1 MMFLAVTKGI
11 VSVALVAS
19 LSVVLMLKPGQDDST
34 GSPADDTAET
44 EEFLAELNRELF
56 ERYILHHDTETYAQ
70 TALDDYIFVA
80 AIGAIETRE
89 EVLATADNLD
99 IRSLTVTNHEFRH
112 HGNTAV
118 LVGTLDMEGHILGHN
133 VDGKRRYMS
142 VFVHLDGQWRLM
154 ARSLSPVV
162 HPRQLFGAPD

>member
-1 MMFLAVTKGI
+1 MLRVMTTGLVSFTLAI
-11 VSVALVAS
+11 SASVALMPDQVEHDSAGS
-19 LSVVLMLKPGQDDST
+19 RTDDAAT
-34 GSPADDTAET
+34 T
-44 EEFLAELNRELF
+44 EEFLVELNRELF
-56 ERYILHHDTETYAQ
+56 ERYVLHHDTETYAQ
-70 TALDDYIFVA
+70 TALDDYVFVA

-89 EVLATADNLD
+89 EVLATTGNLD
-99 IRSLTVTNHEFRH
+99 IRSLAITNHEFRH
-112 HGNTAV
+112 HGDTAV
-118 LVGTLDMEGHILGHN
+118 LIGTLDMEGYILGHK